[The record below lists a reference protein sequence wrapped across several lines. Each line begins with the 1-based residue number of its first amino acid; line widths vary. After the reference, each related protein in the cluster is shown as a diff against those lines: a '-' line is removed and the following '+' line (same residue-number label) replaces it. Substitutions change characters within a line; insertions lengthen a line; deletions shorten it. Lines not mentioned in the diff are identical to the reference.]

1 MIRTHLNPVN
11 YLFTYKIYYDKPDFT
26 VIKTVNNPLEAFEL
40 VYNDLK
46 QTIPCREVHISNAC
60 TNAENC
66 TENGEEKNLYYLF
79 NDEENAYYYDPIEKT
94 SLISDS
100 VSVLDHDYVVRI
112 LSQDECEKYREDA
125 QYVFDNKLVT
135 IKQRQLELFAQQYV
149 KSMGFIAFM
158 NGIPLQE
165 FFMQYAKK
173 LGLPKIGK

>member
-1 MIRTHLNPVN
+1 MA
-11 YLFTYKIYYDKPDFT
+11 KK
-26 VIKTVNNPLEAFEL
+26 
-40 VYNDLK
+40 
-46 QTIPCREVHISNAC
+46 
-60 TNAENC
+60 
-66 TENGEEKNLYYLF
+66 KNLYYLF
-79 NDEENAYYYDPIEKT
+79 NDEENAYYYDPIEKM
-94 SLISDS
+94 SLIGNS

-149 KSMGFIAFM
+149 KSIGFIAFM

-165 FFMQYAKK
+165 FFMQYIKK